1 MPVLGDRPVLGKQQ
15 AGAGAVYYIV
25 IPHKSL
31 IFRGFGHMHLAVLQS
46 ASFRIIRIRT
56 HFRHF
61 RNGPAVYGLHVNSI
75 ISSTNRHR
83 LVSAF
88 SGQESGL
95 SREF

>member
-61 RNGPAVYGLHVNSI
+61 RNGPAVYGLQLFPLI
-75 ISSTNRHR
+75 RC
-83 LVSAF
+83 LVS
-88 SGQESGL
+88 G
-95 SREF
+95 R

>member
-61 RNGPAVYGLHVNSI
+61 RNGPAVYGLLSI
-75 ISSTNRHR
+75 PPIHQPSFCACYRF
-83 LVSAF
+83 L
-88 SGQESGL
+88 
-95 SREF
+95 

>member
-46 ASFRIIRIRT
+46 ASLRIT
-56 HFRHF
+56 CKPTPFRHSSK
-61 RNGPAVYGLHVNSI
+61 RTAVYGLHLFPLI
-75 ISSTNRHR
+75 P
-83 LVSAF
+83 
-88 SGQESGL
+88 
-95 SREF
+95 